1 MSPASTQFP
10 DTMEITSTEDPVC
23 ERVYFWNEVV
33 LSKITESEILTS
45 TKFGLKKGGGQFLV
59 K

>member
-45 TKFGLKKGGGQFLV
+45 TKFGLKRGGGNF
-59 K
+59 

>member
-1 MSPASTQFP
+1 
-10 DTMEITSTEDPVC
+10 MEITRTEDPVC
-23 ERVYFWNEVV
+23 ERIYFWNEVV

-45 TKFGLKKGGGQFLV
+45 TKFGLKGEGGQFLV